1 MATKTNT
8 GLVTYAKAQLGLPYW
23 YATFGNTAT
32 LSLLDYKTKQY
43 PNMWNPKRIN
53 TAKTKHIGMR
63 VHDCVGLIKGYLWS
77 ETLTSTPKYN
87 SAQDVSANGMY
98 QRCTEKGS
106 ISTLPEAPGVLVF
119 MDGHVGVYIGSGY
132 VIEARGF
139 EYGVVKTKLSER
151 PWKNWGKC
159 PFITYEKV
167 TSAKPTTTTAP
178 KPSATST
185 ETTKTF
191 KAKDTVKLNKTPLYV
206 SSIASVK
213 STTKTG
219 TFYVWSSEV
228 VKDRIRITTKTSY
241 CGKAG
246 KVTGWVN
253 VSDITGITKTT
264 VNYFKACTY
273 KGTSFVDALKSI
285 GVSTTIAYRTKIAKA
300 NGITLYLLLPNQ
312 NTKLLNLLKKGK
324 LIKP

>member
-77 ETLTSTPKYN
+77 ETPTSVPKYN

-106 ISTLPEAPGVLVF
+106 ISTLPETPGVLVF
-119 MDGHVGVYIGSGY
+119 MDGHVGVYTGSGY

-167 TSAKPTTTTAP
+167 VTSAKPTTTTKPATVTTSTKKYFP
-178 KPSATST
+178 KTNYKGYSLVDGLKSVKATST
-185 ETTKTF
+185 F
-191 KAKDTVKLNKTPLYV
+191 
-206 SSIASVK
+206 
-213 STTKTG
+213 
-219 TFYVWSSEV
+219 
-228 VKDRIRITTKTSY
+228 
-241 CGKAG
+241 
-246 KVTGWVN
+246 
-253 VSDITGITKTT
+253 
-264 VNYFKACTY
+264 
-273 KGTSFVDALKSI
+273 
-285 GVSTTIAYRTKIAKA
+285 AYRKKIAKA
-300 NGITLYLLLPNQ
+300 NGISLYLGLPNQ